1 MGIELVHFSTG
12 KPKQMKYGEDKEMIT
27 GICKDPTEE
36 AFLSK
41 DGFLGDDVADLKH
54 HGGPDRA
61 VCVYPYEHYALWEEE
76 FQTTLPASTFG
87 ENITVTNMLERDV
100 CIGDTY
106 QLGEAIIQ
114 VTQARVPCSTISK
127 RLGIPGILPRIV
139 ATGYTGYLC
148 RVLQEGTVRKDSK
161 ITLLERPS
169 NNVSVLFSN
178 EIYFHNRKDKDGIE
192 KILAVQE
199 LADDLAW
206 SVRGSSFEVKITNPT
221 FYRWDFINLS
231 YGK

>member
-1 MGIELVHFSTG
+1 ML
-12 KPKQMKYGEDKEMIT
+12 KE
-27 GICKDPTEE
+27 PTEE

-61 VCVYPYEHYALWEEE
+61 VCVYSYEHYALWEEE

-148 RVLQEGTVRKDSK
+148 RVLQEGTVRQDSK
-161 ITLLERPS
+161 ITLS
-169 NNVSVLFSN
+169 KSVHQTMYLFCSLTKF
-178 EIYFHNRKDKDGIE
+178 IFIIG
-192 KILAVQE
+192 KIKMALRRFLLFQ
-199 LADDLAW
+199 
-206 SVRGSSFEVKITNPT
+206 N
-221 FYRWDFINLS
+221 
-231 YGK
+231 

>member
-1 MGIELVHFSTG
+1 
-12 KPKQMKYGEDKEMIT
+12 
-27 GICKDPTEE
+27 
-36 AFLSK
+36 
-41 DGFLGDDVADLKH
+41 
-54 HGGPDRA
+54 
-61 VCVYPYEHYALWEEE
+61 
-76 FQTTLPASTFG
+76 
-87 ENITVTNMLERDV
+87 ENITVTNMLESDV

-139 ATGYTGYLC
+139 ATGFTGYLC

-178 EIYFHNRKDKDGIE
+178 EIYFHNRKDKDAIE
-192 KILAVQE
+192 KILSVPE
-199 LADDLAW
+199 LADVWRGQLEDRLA
-206 SVRGSSFEVKITNPT
+206 K
-221 FYRWDFINLS
+221 L
-231 YGK
+231 K

>member
-1 MGIELVHFSTG
+1 
-12 KPKQMKYGEDKEMIT
+12 
-27 GICKDPTEE
+27 
-36 AFLSK
+36 
-41 DGFLGDDVADLKH
+41 
-54 HGGPDRA
+54 
-61 VCVYPYEHYALWEEE
+61 
-76 FQTTLPASTFG
+76 
-87 ENITVTNMLERDV
+87 MLERDV

-192 KILAVQE
+192 KVLAVQE
-199 LADDLAW
+199 LAEIW
-206 SVRGSSFEVKITNPT
+206 RGQLED
-221 FYRWDFINLS
+221 RLS
-231 YGK
+231 KLK